1 MSISKS
7 DIDNLNKKFTYYS
20 PINTSSN
27 IVKTKINIL
36 GREINEK
43 NPPFGSYINRPYVDF
58 NPKMELYE
66 LEPENLINPS
76 HINFIV
82 PISQPECH
90 KRKYYSSGKNFYNHN
105 NENFNYNLR
114 SVDRKLN
121 NFFKTNFNN
130 NISNSDRNYNRNFNS
145 RNRNKF
151 YQGNNF
157 DYGKKDLS
165 FRNKRIMRPKEKDL
179 EFDSYMREMRQI
191 KLRSFLKAN
200 KLL

>member
-7 DIDNLNKKFTYYS
+7 DIDNLNKKFTHYS
-20 PINTSSN
+20 PINTRSN

-36 GREINEK
+36 GREINEE

-90 KRKYYSSGKNFYNHN
+90 KRKYFSSRKNFYNFN
-105 NENFNYNLR
+105 NDNFNYNLK
-114 SVDRKLN
+114 SVDMKLN

-130 NISNSDRNYNRNFNS
+130 NFSNSDRNFNTERNFNK
-145 RNRNKF
+145 NKF
-151 YQGNNF
+151 YNGNNLN
-157 DYGKKDLS
+157 YGKKDLS
-165 FRNKRIMRPKEKDL
+165 YRNKRIMRPKEKDL

>member
-7 DIDNLNKKFTYYS
+7 DIDNLNKKFTHYS
-20 PINTSSN
+20 PINTRSN

-36 GREINEK
+36 GREINEE

-90 KRKYYSSGKNFYNHN
+90 KRKYFSSRKNFYNFN
-105 NENFNYNLR
+105 NDNFTYNLK
-114 SVDRKLN
+114 SVDMKLN

-130 NISNSDRNYNRNFNS
+130 NFSNSDRNFNTERNFNK
-145 RNRNKF
+145 NKF
-151 YQGNNF
+151 YNGNNLN
-157 DYGKKDLS
+157 YGKKDLS
-165 FRNKRIMRPKEKDL
+165 YRNKRIMRPKEKDL

-191 KLRSFLKAN
+191 KLKSFLKAN

>member
-7 DIDNLNKKFTYYS
+7 DIDNLNKKFTHYS
-20 PINTSSN
+20 PINTRSN

-36 GREINEK
+36 GREISEK

-90 KRKYYSSGKNFYNHN
+90 KRKYFSSRKNFYNFN
-105 NENFNYNLR
+105 NDNFNYNLK
-114 SVDRKLN
+114 SVDMKLN

-130 NISNSDRNYNRNFNS
+130 NFSNSDRNFNTERNFNK
-145 RNRNKF
+145 NKF
-151 YQGNNF
+151 YNGNNLN
-157 DYGKKDLS
+157 YGKKDLS
-165 FRNKRIMRPKEKDL
+165 YRNKRIMRPKEKDL

>member
-20 PINTSSN
+20 PINKSSN

-36 GREINEK
+36 GREINEE

-90 KRKYYSSGKNFYNHN
+90 KRKYFSSRKNFYNFN
-105 NENFNYNLR
+105 NDNFNYNLK
-114 SVDRKLN
+114 SVDMKLN

-130 NISNSDRNYNRNFNS
+130 NFSNSDRNFNTERNFNK
-145 RNRNKF
+145 NKF
-151 YQGNNF
+151 YNGNNLN
-157 DYGKKDLS
+157 YGKKDLS
-165 FRNKRIMRPKEKDL
+165 YRNKRIMRPKEKDL